1 MDAAGPQLERMVN
14 DLPVL
19 DPHPLRDLLG
29 LGASLALIHE
39 LISLFQEDVPARLGM
54 LNRALGAQDAQQ
66 VMMEAHQL
74 KGALG
79 NLGLARFAELAARI
93 EAQAREG
100 QMEYLPRL
108 AEALPG
114 AYAEALAAL
123 QSEFPE
129 G

>member
-1 MDAAGPQLERMVN
+1 MVN

-29 LGASLALIHE
+29 LGASLALVHE
-39 LISLFQEDVPARLGM
+39 LISLFQEDVPARLGL
-54 LNRALGAQDAQQ
+54 LNQALGALDAQQ

-100 QMEYLPRL
+100 QMEQVPKL
-108 AEALPG
+108 AEALPA

-123 QSEFPE
+123 RSEFPE
-129 G
+129 A